1 MKNLIIILFLIFSYS
16 SYSQDLNGIYFVT
29 KIITTEQGD
38 KILFIKNDTI
48 NGIIMM
54 DNDDLK
60 VDSSFLKVKINKCY
74 YFELEADLQKYR
86 GEGNDG
92 GIVISSKNKFKKI
105 WDVKKNGPVPYIFSA
120 KNLKG
125 LYVKN
130 NR

>member
-1 MKNLIIILFLIFSYS
+1 MFSYS
-16 SYSQDLNGIYFVT
+16 SHRQDFNSLYCVT
-29 KIITTEQGD
+29 KIITTKQGD
-38 KILFIKNDTI
+38 RILFIENDTI

-74 YFELEADLQKYR
+74 YFELEVDLQKYR

-125 LYVKN
+125 LYVKQPS
-130 NR
+130 R